1 MTFGSSLSGLASLYS
16 FFVENHLVPNV
27 LVELYLVLELLTVK
41 AQDDD
46 DDDDVVDDV
55 IGGVFSSVHNCVFFA
70 TQVLRNQV

>member
-1 MTFGSSLSGLASLYS
+1 LSGLASLYS
-16 FFVENHLVPNV
+16 FFIENHLVPNV

-46 DDDDVVDDV
+46 DDDVTDDV

>member
-1 MTFGSSLSGLASLYS
+1 LSGLASLYS
-16 FFVENHLVPNV
+16 FFIENHLVPNV

-46 DDDDVVDDV
+46 DDVTDDV

>member
-1 MTFGSSLSGLASLYS
+1 VTFGSSLSGLASLYS
-16 FFVENHLVPNV
+16 FFIENHLVPNV

-46 DDDDVVDDV
+46 DDDVTDDV

>member
-16 FFVENHLVPNV
+16 FFIENHLVPNV

-46 DDDDVVDDV
+46 DDDVTDDV

>member
-1 MTFGSSLSGLASLYS
+1 LSGLASLYS
-16 FFVENHLVPNV
+16 FFIENHLVPNV

-46 DDDDVVDDV
+46 DDVTDDV

-70 TQVLRNQV
+70 TQVLRNQVKQVN